1 MGYEGGADWGTMG
14 SVSTSTDSEKPA
26 GSAAGRPH
34 SRRAVKPQRRG
45 VTSLARSR
53 GAVLGSVVA
62 LAVGGALAGT
72 GIGLVMN
79 DPDSD
84 AAGPVNAIA
93 PQVNPR
99 TVTGEAFALAASGDC
114 LNWTNSLRGQ
124 PEGIFATE
132 CTEPHRF
139 EVADRVDL
147 AAASPDDSYP
157 EGQRRVEL
165 ANELC
170 APAIEKFV
178 GDRPVDPEGLFA
190 RALIPP
196 SAEGWEAGDRSGLCG
211 IAAKELDGSSAEID
225 QPYAAADQHRLW
237 EPGTCIGIGDARTP
251 TSTVECTEDHA
262 FEVVGSI
269 DVTELF
275 PAGENPPEPADQTAI
290 TADACYN
297 AAVEY
302 VGDVEALR
310 RTTLVPAQVSPISQG
325 SWATGSRTVN
335 CALMRVADPGPFA
348 VLRGSARDRV
358 TIEGEPPVVPTTTAV
373 PQPGEVPSDTSD
385 GGGGAQQAPAAPQ
398 GGGTAGGA
406 DAGNGQSAPQADV
419 PVAGGEAPA
428 AENSAPADTGNIPG
442 LQVPGF

>member
-1 MGYEGGADWGTMG
+1 M
-14 SVSTSTDSEKPA
+14 
-26 GSAAGRPH
+26 
-34 SRRAVKPQRRG
+34 
-45 VTSLARSR
+45 
-53 GAVLGSVVA
+53 GSVVA

-72 GIGLVMN
+72 GIGMVMN
-79 DPDSD
+79 DPDSE

-99 TVTGEAFALAASGDC
+99 TVTGDAFALAASGDC
-114 LNWTNSLRGQ
+114 LNWTNSVRGQ
-124 PEGIFATE
+124 PDGIFATE
-132 CTEPHRF
+132 CGEPHRF

-170 APAIEKFV
+170 APAIDKYV
-178 GDRPVDPEGLFA
+178 GDRPVDPEGRFA

-211 IAAKELDGSSAEID
+211 IAPKNLDGSSAEID
-225 QPYAAADQHRLW
+225 QPFAEADQHRLW
-237 EPGTCIGIGDARTP
+237 DPGTCVGISEERTP
-251 TSTVECTEDHA
+251 TGTVDCAEDHA
-262 FEVVGSI
+262 FEVVGNI
-269 DVTELF
+269 DVNELF
-275 PAGENPPEPADQTAI
+275 PAGEFPPEPADQTAI

-310 RTTLVPAQVSPISQG
+310 RTTLVPAQVAPISQG

-348 VLRGSARDRV
+348 VLRGSARDGV
-358 TIEGEPPVVPTTTAV
+358 TIEGEAPVVPTTTAV
-373 PQPGEVPSDTSD
+373 PQPGDAPAGASD
-385 GGGGAQQAPAAPQ
+385 GGGGAQQAPSAPAGDAGGGNAGGGQAAPQ
-398 GGGTAGGA
+398 AE
-406 DAGNGQSAPQADV
+406 V
-419 PVAGGEAPA
+419 PVEGGEQQSGDNA
-428 AENSAPADTGNIPG
+428 APADTGNIA
-442 LQVPGF
+442 GFDAPEF